1 MVVATVVA
9 VFWMISVSLVFML
22 MFMFVLVL
30 VLVIMTLVRMI
41 VRMIMVTAAV
51 PLFLFDHSVVL
62 PTYCR
67 IFGVRQNLVLIDSG
81 IQTQSSFEAI

>member
-1 MVVATVVA
+1 VVVATVVA

-22 MFMFVLVL
+22 MFMFVL

>member
-22 MFMFVLVL
+22 MFMFVL